1 MRIAPH
7 PNYAGQGFA
16 QPPARGIGGTKRYPE
31 HAKPLNG
38 YNGGYKNFGGGSS
51 PSPLNGV
58 LSALSARPG
67 SGAPSPSTSLVP
79 AKPAAPSAIPEPG
92 TTLLI
97 DA

>member
-1 MRIAPH
+1 MRIARH
-7 PNYAGQGFA
+7 PYYAGHGFA
-16 QPPARGIGGTKRYPE
+16 QPPTSGTGGTKRYPE

-38 YNGGYKNFGGGSS
+38 YNGGYKNFGGGTS
-51 PSPLNGV
+51 PSPVNGA

-67 SGAPSPSTSLVP
+67 SGAPSPSAITVP